1 MTNEYFNEINSIK
14 TSQGVEKYIST
25 VRQLLSSERDLALEY
40 INNSH
45 LGFPNLFTLRHLID
59 EENLYQELSSRNIT
73 ALKLCARILKNKVLS
88 AKLYFLSAEN
98 DETNY
103 PVLLWIVN
111 SGVEDDG
118 IEDDFDQIVDGTC
131 AMLISLYN
139 EKGILKNIIDL
150 IYKRSEKG
158 NFTHDL
164 IWALFSSE
172 NADVLKMISE
182 HLTSENENE
191 VLLSKKLLSNNSP
204 SGLDNSLDDTE
215 KTALWLEENQ
225 PYVYFTGQSF
235 NASSCPAHY
244 LIDLAGKYLRRPRNN
259 AESVQASAVP
269 LTETQRN
276 RLLEFEKISEEQQ
289 FILAEYASTLYHS
302 SEEKWREWMR
312 FPVQKQLEIAQ
323 KNGGGAL

>member
-1 MTNEYFNEINSIK
+1 MTKEYFNEINNIK
-14 TSQGVEKYIST
+14 IAEGTEKYKFKIK
-25 VRQLLSSERDLALEY
+25 QLLLSEKELALEY
-40 INNSH
+40 INSTH
-45 LGFPNLFTLRHLID
+45 LTFPRLFDLIPLID
-59 EENLYQELSSRNIT
+59 EENLYQELSIRNIT
-73 ALKLCARILKNKVLS
+73 ALKLCTRILKNKVLS

-98 DETNY
+98 SETNY

-118 IEDDFDQIVDGTC
+118 MDDDFDQIVDGAC

-139 EKGILKNIIDL
+139 EKGILEKIIDL
-150 IYKRSEKG
+150 IYRRNEKG

-172 NADVLKMISE
+172 NTDVLKMISE
-182 HLTSENENE
+182 HLGSENENE

-204 SGLDNSLDDTE
+204 SGLDNSLDDSE
-215 KTALWLEENQ
+215 KTALWLDDNQ

-235 NASSCPAHY
+235 NASSNPSHY
-244 LIDLAGKYLRRPRNN
+244 LIDLAGKYLRKPRNN
-259 AESVQASAVP
+259 ADTVQASSSP

-276 RLLEFEKISEEQQ
+276 RLLEFEQISEEQQ

-323 KNGGGAL
+323 KSDGGAL